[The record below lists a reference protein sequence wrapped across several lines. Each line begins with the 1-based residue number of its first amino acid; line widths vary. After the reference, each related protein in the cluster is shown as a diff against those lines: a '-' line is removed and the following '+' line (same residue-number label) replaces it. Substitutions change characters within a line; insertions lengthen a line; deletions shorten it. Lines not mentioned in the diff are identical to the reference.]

1 MSMAQNLYARVEGG
15 MIVEGPWMIAA
26 DTPQTPEGWADLTDA
41 VGVVQVGAVLVGSVW
56 TMAASPPAPPPAT
69 VTNFQIR
76 AALRMLPAP
85 PGYPG
90 TMRDIVDTA
99 LKARGGDAL
108 DAWEYANEVNRA
120 GPLVQQ
126 MAAAF
131 GFSEA
136 QLDALFTAAST
147 ISA

>member
-1 MSMAQNLYARVEGG
+1 MSNLIRWALVRDNAIQAV
-15 MIVEGPWMIAA
+15 A
-26 DTPQTPEGWADLTDA
+26 DTDFGAPEPDWQDMTGAAGD
-41 VGVVQVGAVLVGSVW
+41 VQPGAVLVAGVW
-56 TMAASPPAPPPAT
+56 QAPAPPAAPPPES

-76 AALRMLPAP
+76 SALRMLPAP